1 MERSFTRLLAP
12 AAFPVFSIAA
22 LCAMPAFAA
31 NCEALSGLK
40 IADTTITVAKSVPA
54 GSFKAG
60 GGGQAINNLPA
71 FCEIHG
77 ILKPTPV
84 SAINFEVWMP
94 ATGWNNKLQVVG
106 NGGLAGTISYPAM
119 ATALRNGFATAS
131 TDTGHTS
138 TEPKEWCNSRSPD

>member
-1 MERSFTRLLAP
+1 MERCVTRFFAP
-12 AAFPVFSIAA
+12 AALSIAA

-31 NCEALSGLK
+31 NCEALSGLT
-40 IADTTITVAKSVPA
+40 IANTTITAAKAIPA
-54 GSFKAG
+54 GSFKPEG
-60 GGGQAINNLPA
+60 SGQAISNLPA
-71 FCEIHG
+71 FCEVHG

-84 SAINFEVWMP
+84 SAIHFEVWMP
-94 ATGWNNKLQVVG
+94 VTNWNNKLQVVG

-138 TEPKEWCNSRSPD
+138 AEARTWLQDRDR